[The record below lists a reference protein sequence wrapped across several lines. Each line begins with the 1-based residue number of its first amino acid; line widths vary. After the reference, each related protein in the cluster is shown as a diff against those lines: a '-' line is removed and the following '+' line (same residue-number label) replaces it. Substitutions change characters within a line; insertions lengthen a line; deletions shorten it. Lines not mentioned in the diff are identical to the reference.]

1 MQARSEATKQH
12 ILEAASQLFS
22 QSGYDAAGVAEI
34 CKAAG
39 ISKGA
44 FYYHFPSKQA
54 VFLALLDQWLE
65 NLDLS
70 FSPLRLSSG
79 GVADSILQMARMAAQ
94 ILPNAQDQITLLLE
108 FWLQARRDPVIW
120 QAAIAP
126 YRRYQAYFTDFFAE
140 GIARGEFQ
148 DVDPSQAARGLVS
161 LAIGLMMQVLFD
173 PQGVDWSDE
182 VPQTV
187 QSYLDGIS
195 RRQA

>member
-70 FSPLRLSSG
+70 FSQVRLVSG
-79 GVADSILQMARMAAQ
+79 GVADSILQMAHMMAG

-108 FWLQARRDPVIW
+108 FWLQARRDPLIW

-126 YRRYQAYFTDFFAE
+126 YRRYQGYFAELIGE
-140 GIARGEFQ
+140 GIARGEFMQ
-148 DVDPSQAARGLVS
+148 IDPLQAARGLVS
-161 LAIGLMMQVLFD
+161 LAMGMMMQVLFD
-173 PQGVDWSDE
+173 PNSTDWSVE
-182 VPQTV
+182 VPRTIQV
-187 QSYLDGIS
+187 YLDGIS
-195 RRQA
+195 RRQI

>member
-70 FSPLRLSSG
+70 FSQVRLVSG
-79 GVADSILQMARMAAQ
+79 GVADSILQMAHMMAG

-108 FWLQARRDPVIW
+108 FWLQARRDPLIW

-126 YRRYQAYFTDFFAE
+126 YRRYQGYFAEFFGE
-140 GIARGEFQ
+140 GIARGEFMH
-148 DVDPSQAARGLVS
+148 DRPAAGGARAGLTGDGHDDAGTFRSERHRLERGSSAHV
-161 LAIGLMMQVLFD
+161 QV
-173 PQGVDWSDE
+173 
-182 VPQTV
+182 
-187 QSYLDGIS
+187 YLDGIS
-195 RRQA
+195 RRQV